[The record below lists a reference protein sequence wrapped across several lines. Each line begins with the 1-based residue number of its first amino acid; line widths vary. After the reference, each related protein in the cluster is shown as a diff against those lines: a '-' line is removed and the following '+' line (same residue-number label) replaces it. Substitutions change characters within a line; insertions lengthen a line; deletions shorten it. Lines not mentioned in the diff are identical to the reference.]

1 MASFITEN
9 NKYFLDANKATPAI
23 PDSASWATFLR
34 VHDELTLEMVT
45 PEVRKIIYD
54 ALEPRGA
61 EFRNGLGVSGRTANF
76 LGNNPDRIIM
86 AYSVLLSLPGIPII
100 YYGDEIAA
108 QNNFHTPKRL
118 PKQENKIKRK
128 IK

>member
-1 MASFITEN
+1 MY
-9 NKYFLDANKATPAI
+9 K
-23 PDSASWATFLR
+23 R
-34 VHDELTLEMVT
+34 Q
-45 PEVRKIIYD
+45 
-54 ALEPRGA
+54 LEPRGA

-108 QNNFHTPKRL
+108 QNNFSYAKKAAKSREQNQKR
-118 PKQENKIKRK
+118 NKIRLLSFFDLSLIHIW
-128 IK
+128 IKFNRINIVFNGLI